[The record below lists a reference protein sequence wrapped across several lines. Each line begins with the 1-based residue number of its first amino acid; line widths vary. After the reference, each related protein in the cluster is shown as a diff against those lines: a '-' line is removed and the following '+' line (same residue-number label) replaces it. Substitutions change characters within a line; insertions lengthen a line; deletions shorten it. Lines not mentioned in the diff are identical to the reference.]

1 MSKLEGQ
8 RAKLFALK
16 QILEQETDE
25 NHRIKM
31 EGENGIIDL
40 LERRYD
46 IKAER
51 KGIYNDIDALN
62 ASEILSVEKP
72 HGKERGYYV
81 DERTFELSELKMI
94 VDSIASSKFLS
105 TAKSDELIAK
115 LGTLCSKYQATQLR
129 RSVVTSNRVKNTQ
142 KGIFYAVDA
151 INQAISTN
159 KQIQFKYY
167 TYDVK
172 MQRSYMKK
180 GAFYIASP
188 FTLIYT
194 DDNYYLLA
202 YESGKFKH
210 FRVDKMAEVKVLD
223 LIDREG
229 LEEFQKIDMADYSK
243 YTFSMYGGKVER
255 VTMVFQNRMMGTVID
270 RFGRDMLVMP
280 VDKNHFRI
288 TVPVAV
294 SQQFFGW
301 VFGLGKAVR
310 IVEPESVKEQM
321 KKALAE
327 IAERYEE

>member
-1 MSKLEGQ
+1 MDIRVIVH
-8 RAKLFALK
+8 RACYNTITRLREATKTLK
-16 QILEQETDE
+16 NKSNESE
-25 NHRIKM
+25 
-31 EGENGIIDL
+31 
-40 LERRYD
+40 D

-51 KGIYNDIDALN
+51 KSIYNDVDALN
-62 ASEILSVEKP
+62 DSKILHIEKP
-72 HGKERGYYV
+72 SGKERGYYV
-81 DERTFELSELKMI
+81 YKRAFRLPELKII
-94 VDSIASSKFLS
+94 VDSIASSKYLS
-105 TAKSDELIAK
+105 AKRSDELIKK
-115 LGTLCSKYQATQLR
+115 LGTLCSTYEAQQLR
-129 RSVVTSNRVKNTQ
+129 RSVVVDNRVKNTRND
-142 KGIFYAVDA
+142 IYYAVDA
-151 INQAISTN
+151 VNRAITSN

-167 TYDVK
+167 TYDTK

-180 GAFYIASP
+180 GAFYVASP
-188 FTLIYT
+188 FMLLYT

-210 FRVDKMAEVKVLD
+210 FRVDKMADVSVLE
-223 LIDREG
+223 LIDRDG
-229 LEEFQKIDMADYSK
+229 LEEFQKINMADYSK